1 MKSKEIAAAVLL
13 SVMIL
18 AAAVNVACINRLCGE
33 ISELVSKAADAAR
46 INDWDSAERF
56 SDSAMTLWERKDS
69 YTHVVL
75 RHSEIDTLSD
85 ALFDYYAAIC
95 EKNGGQSTAAAKKV
109 QYHIESISGMEM
121 PSFGSVF

>member
-1 MKSKEIAAAVLL
+1 MKIKEIAAAVLL

-18 AAAVNVACINRLCGE
+18 AAAVNVACINRLCSE

-46 INDWDSAERF
+46 MNDWDSAERF
-56 SDSAMTLWERKDS
+56 SDSAMTLWERKDR

-75 RHSEIDTLSD
+75 RHSEIDILSD

-95 EKNGGQSTAAAKKV
+95 EKNGR
-109 QYHIESISGMEM
+109 
-121 PSFGSVF
+121 